1 MGPAIS
7 RSVGRRTIRWI
18 TLTTTLGLLPLLLDP
33 YHLILLSSALALS
46 IGCLGVNLLMG
57 YTGLLSLGHAAYFGL
72 GAYAGALLF
81 TFGNV
86 HSLEIYLVAGVV
98 ASTGVAALFG
108 FLCVR
113 ATRIFFSILTL
124 ALGQVVHSLFI
135 SGAAFKPFGDIGKG
149 FFLIG
154 NGGLYIPR
162 LTIVGRELAPE
173 AFTTAI
179 YYVVLLAFLTCTF
192 LMWRLVNSP
201 FGLSLCAIRDNAAR
215 AAFIGIRVRA
225 HRWRAFV
232 FSAAF
237 TAVAGGLSGQL
248 DRQVTPQQLD
258 WQLSAELVLACVLGG
273 TRQFSGPIL
282 GAGALIALKEVALR
296 VTDYHLLILGVMLVL
311 IVFVVPGGAVDAARR
326 LRRRLAHPNEVPAK
340 RDR

>member
-1 MGPAIS
+1 M
-7 RSVGRRTIRWI
+7 
-18 TLTTTLGLLPLLLDP
+18 
-33 YHLILLSSALALS
+33 
-46 IGCLGVNLLMG
+46 
-57 YTGLLSLGHAAYFGL
+57 
-72 GAYAGALLF
+72 
-81 TFGNV
+81 
-86 HSLEIYLVAGVV
+86 
-98 ASTGVAALFG
+98 
-108 FLCVR
+108 
-113 ATRIFFSILTL
+113 

-173 AFTTAI
+173 TFTTAM
-179 YYVVLLAFLTCTF
+179 YYVVLLAFLICTF
-192 LMWRLVNSP
+192 VMWRLVNSP
-201 FGLSLCAIRDNAAR
+201 FGLSLCAIRDNGVR
-215 AAFIGIRVRA
+215 AEFIGIRVRD

-232 FSAAF
+232 FSCAF

-273 TRQFSGPIL
+273 TRHFSGPIV
-282 GAGALIALKEVALR
+282 GAGALIALKEIALR

-311 IVFVVPGGAVDAARR
+311 VVFILPGGVVEAARR
-326 LRRRLAHPNEVPAK
+326 LHRRLTVGSKTIAELTGVGRGANGQ
-340 RDR
+340 